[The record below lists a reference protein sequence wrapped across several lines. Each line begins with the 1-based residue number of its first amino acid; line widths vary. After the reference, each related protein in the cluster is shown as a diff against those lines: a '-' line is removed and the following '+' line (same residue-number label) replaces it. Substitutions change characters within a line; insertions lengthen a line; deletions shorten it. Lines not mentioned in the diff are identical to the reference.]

1 MGLGRMWRHVRK
13 EGRPHNLLAISD
25 LHLGCDLKA
34 SVKAQRSSS
43 FDSQLAEFLDF
54 HAVNQQG
61 GKPWRLLL
69 NGDIVDFVAITVT
82 PGPEATFEVS
92 EDERQFG
99 LAAEEAKCVWKLRK
113 TIERHPLVFDAF
125 ARFLQKGN
133 FLHIVRGNHD
143 AEFHWP
149 AVQAALKA
157 HLADRAGLEGS
168 ARRRFERRIEFHP
181 WFYLEPGFFY
191 AEHGNAHDHYSLQS
205 DFFDEAGVQAKREID
220 LPLSSKVLRYFAN
233 QYTEQTDL
241 DECDTWGVVEYIDW
255 VLKAGNPLRV
265 AADYFVMVF
274 RVTYPILVQW
284 LKVWRR
290 FARAADQAIEKG
302 DHVLRAFGAPPVAGE
317 ARSSGDGQAAHV
329 RKLLGRVSGNE
340 AEVKKLLAIVSRPAE
355 QSLFDSMQLFYLD
368 RMLLALVCLFGS
380 WAAIAAAHGAVAK
393 IAAAVCGGIVF
404 AALNAVLGR
413 RRRTDA
419 HPMLQQAALR
429 IVQLLDVRYVVMGHS
444 HRPVDEQV
452 GRGRYLNLGSWLNAR
467 EGFPHVLVA
476 DGVAELRYWKNGASV
491 KRELEPAREPQ
502 PAAQPGLAVTI

>member
-13 EGRPHNLLAISD
+13 DGRPHNLIAISD

-34 SVKAQRSSS
+34 GVKPQRSSS

-54 HAVNQQG
+54 HATNLRD

-92 EDERQFG
+92 EEEREFG
-99 LAAEEAKCVWKLRK
+99 LAPEEAKCVWKLRK
-113 TIERHPLVFDAF
+113 TFERHPLVFDAL
-125 ARFLQKGN
+125 ARFLRKGN
-133 FLHIVRGNHD
+133 SLHIVRGNHD

-157 HLADRAGLEGS
+157 HLAERAGLEGA

-191 AEHGNAHDHYSLQS
+191 AEHGNAHDHYSLQT
-205 DFFDEAGVQAKREID
+205 DFFDATGVQTKREID

-233 QYTEQTDL
+233 KYTEQTDL

-290 FARAADQAIEKG
+290 FARAADQAIEKV
-302 DHVLRAFGAPPVAGE
+302 D
-317 ARSSGDGQAAHV
+317 DGQAAHV
-329 RKLLGRVSGNE
+329 RKLLGRVSDDEGAVE
-340 AEVKKLLAIVSRPAE
+340 KLLAIVSKPAE

-380 WAAIAAAHGAVAK
+380 WAAIASAHGAVAK
-393 IAAAVCGGIVF
+393 IGAAVCGGIVF
-404 AALNAVLGR
+404 AALNALLGR
-413 RRRTDA
+413 HRRTDA

-444 HRPVDEQV
+444 HRAVDEQV

-467 EGFPHVLVA
+467 EGFPHVMVA
-476 DGVAELRYWKNGASV
+476 DGVAELRYWKKGASV
-491 KRELEPAREPQ
+491 KPELPPVARAPEPAPR
-502 PAAQPGLAVTI
+502 PGLAVQI

>member
-1 MGLGRMWRHVRK
+1 MGLGRVWRQVR
-13 EGRPHNLLAISD
+13 GDQQPHNLLAISD

-34 SVKAQRSSS
+34 GTKPQRGSS
-43 FDSQLAEFLDF
+43 FDAQLAEFLDF
-54 HAVNQQG
+54 HAVNQRG

-69 NGDIVDFVAITVT
+69 NGDIVDFVAVTVT
-82 PGPEATFEVS
+82 PGPEATFQVS
-92 EDERQFG
+92 EEERQFG
-99 LAAEEAKCVWKLRK
+99 LAPEESKCVWKLSK
-113 TIERHPLVFDAF
+113 VFERHPLVFDAL

-157 HLADRAGLEGS
+157 YLADRAGLEGA

-191 AEHGNAHDHYSLQS
+191 AEHGNAHDRYSMQS
-205 DFFDEAGVQAKREID
+205 DFFEEAGAQAKRELD

-233 QYTEQTDL
+233 KYTEQTDL
-241 DECDTWGVVEYIDW
+241 DDCDTWGVIEYLAW
-255 VLKAGNPLRV
+255 VLKAGNPLRI

-274 RVTYPILVQW
+274 RLTYPVFVQW

-290 FARAADQAIEKG
+290 FARAADHAMEKVETV
-302 DHVLRAFGAPPVAGE
+302 D
-317 ARSSGDGQAAHV
+317 DGQAAHV

-340 AEVKKLLAIVSRPAE
+340 AAVKKLLAIVSKPAE

-380 WAAIAAAHGAVAK
+380 WAAIATAHGALAK
-393 IAAAVCGGIVF
+393 IGAAVGGGMVF
-404 AALNAVLGR
+404 AGLNAVLGR
-413 RRRTDA
+413 RRQTDA

-452 GRGRYLNLGSWLNAR
+452 GSGRYLNLGSWLNGR
-467 EGFPHVLVA
+467 EGFPHVVVA
-476 DGVAELRYWKNGASV
+476 DGVAELKYWKNGAAA
-491 KRELEPAREPQ
+491 KGEIETEPVAQR
-502 PAAQPGLAVTI
+502 PAPQPGLAVQV

>member
-1 MGLGRMWRHVRK
+1 MGLGRMFRN
-13 EGRPHNLLAISD
+13 ERPHNLVAISD
-25 LHLGCDLKA
+25 LHLGCDLKP
-34 SVKAQRSSS
+34 SGKTQRPAS
-43 FDSQLAEFLDF
+43 FDTQLAAFLDF
-54 HAVNQQG
+54 HAVNQRD

-92 EDERQFG
+92 EEEREFG
-99 LAAEEAKCVWKLRK
+99 LAPEESKCVWKLRK
-113 TIERHPLVFDAF
+113 VFERHPLVFDAL

-133 FLHIVRGNHD
+133 SLHIIRGNHD

-149 AVQAALKA
+149 AVQAELKA
-157 HLADRAGLEGS
+157 HLAARAGLEGF

-191 AEHGNAHDHYSLQS
+191 AEHGNAHDSYSMQS
-205 DFFDEAGVQAKREID
+205 DFFEEAGVRSKRELD

-233 QYTEQTDL
+233 KYTEQTDL
-241 DECDTWGVVEYIDW
+241 DECDTWGVVGYLRW
-255 VLKAGNPLRV
+255 VLKAGNPLRI

-274 RVTYPILVQW
+274 RVTYPILMKS

-290 FARAADQAIEKG
+290 FARAADHAIEKV
-302 DHVLRAFGAPPVAGE
+302 D
-317 ARSSGDGQAAHV
+317 DGQAAHV
-329 RKLLGRVSGNE
+329 RKLLGRVAGNQG
-340 AEVKKLLAIVSRPAE
+340 EVEKLLAIVSRPAE

-380 WAAIAAAHGAVAK
+380 WAAIASAHGAMAK
-393 IAAAVCGGIVF
+393 IATAVGCGIVF
-404 AALNAVLGR
+404 AALNAILGR

-452 GRGRYLNLGSWLNAR
+452 GRGRYLNLGSWLNPR
-467 EGFPHVLVA
+467 EGFPHVVVA
-476 DGVAELRYWKNGASV
+476 DGVAELRYWKHNRAV
-491 KRELEPAREPQ
+491 KSEAA
-502 PAAQPGLAVTI
+502 PAAAQRPAAEPGLAVQL